1 MRRLCDHVLL
11 QVLLEP
17 GKVCLI
23 GEEELVLLPACEDL
37 HQDPVIRGA
46 AILDGVPSHDR
57 VALRRVEHP
66 QVEQLAEL
74 GRERS
79 WRGKNLKISLK
90 QGVQNREGTYLIF
103 LVDHEDFLHFSG
115 EIFAEHCT
123 VSRLDFLPLRWAPMS
138 QENAQTAWLV
148 ARIMDLSALILKT
161 CGNKTP
167 RGHVYSNLKCS
178 M

>member
-66 QVEQLAEL
+66 QVEQLAE
-74 GRERS
+74 
-79 WRGKNLKISLK
+79 
-90 QGVQNREGTYLIF
+90 LIF